1 MGKQKWYGGKIQ
13 QVARLSEAENGSF
26 QLTLTKMESR
36 KSNRFARFL
45 SSRRLLQVSIGK
57 KLVNDRKEDVD
68 AFFKQKFV
76 LCGRVFV
83 ALGAKDNKAF
93 LMETPEDYERTT
105 TVPGDDKR
113 ITLDEFVAWHNPPEE
128 NGRQVST
135 LWDCSNLPYPIS
147 LAYNKMG
154 DSLRSGVLNFSA
166 SARVFR

>member
-57 KLVNDRKEDVD
+57 QLVNDRKEDVD

-83 ALGAKDNKAF
+83 AL
-93 LMETPEDYERTT
+93 
-105 TVPGDDKR
+105 
-113 ITLDEFVAWHNPPEE
+113 W
-128 NGRQVST
+128 
-135 LWDCSNLPYPIS
+135 
-147 LAYNKMG
+147 
-154 DSLRSGVLNFSA
+154 
-166 SARVFR
+166 